1 MRTRRSW
8 TLAEE
13 GFVVLAAL
21 PLTPLRR
28 VAPPEGRLFSI
39 RTWKQQPARRRD
51 RSRATIAVC
60 HSILTAASTTERYM
74 HAKARP
80 DDHAP
85 P

>member
-1 MRTRRSW
+1 MHRLAFVQLSRYTPSPSRAPRSP
-8 TLAEE
+8 ASS
-13 GFVVLAAL
+13 
-21 PLTPLRR
+21 PY
-28 VAPPEGRLFSI
+28 GRGSSSLH
-39 RTWKQQPARRRD
+39 ARRD

-80 DDHAP
+80 DDLAP